1 MWVIFGSCFMFFSFY
16 RLSLHE
22 RTCVALAHLQCNIHK
37 YLIKK
42 LDFSLFSFDYRKCTF
57 VDSLT
62 EYMGPLN
69 CVQTSMLSLK

>member
-1 MWVIFGSCFMFFSFY
+1 MGDIRFMF
-16 RLSLHE
+16 H
-22 RTCVALAHLQCNIHK
+22 VLQLLPIKFTRENLCCISTSTMQHPQV
-37 YLIKK
+37 LDKK